1 MPGFVDKIS
10 KMWNPP
16 DDDYEENYDY
26 EDEDYEDEEEEEED
40 NYSSSN
46 SARSSAPSFF
56 HRSSSSSAASSASS
70 SYSGSSSNNVVNF
83 SSSSRSSSLYQVV
96 VLKPTTYTN
105 DAKTIADAILSNC
118 VVLMNLE
125 RASADDYLK
134 ILLFINGITYA
145 KNAEIKMVAT
155 KTYIITPHNVDLSGD
170 VVFDSLEQSGI
181 SF

>member
-40 NYSSSN
+40 NYSSSS

-83 SSSSRSSSLYQVV
+83 SSRSSSQLQVV
-96 VLKPTTYTN
+96 VFKPTTYTN
-105 DAKTIADAILSNC
+105 DAKAIADAILSNC
-118 VVLMNLE
+118 AVVINLE

-145 KNAEIKMVAT
+145 KNAEIKMIAT
-155 KTYIITPHNVDLSGD
+155 KTYIITPQNVDLSGD
-170 VVFDSLEQSGI
+170 VLLDGLEQSGV

>member
-83 SSSSRSSSLYQVV
+83 SSRSASQLQVV
-96 VLKPTTYTN
+96 VFKPTTYTN
-105 DAKTIADAILSNC
+105 DAKAIADAILSNC
-118 VVLMNLE
+118 AVVINLE

-145 KNAEIKMVAT
+145 KNAEIKMIAT
-155 KTYIITPHNVDLSGD
+155 KTYIITPHSVELSGD
-170 VVFDSLEQSGI
+170 VLLDGLEQSGV

>member
-26 EDEDYEDEEEEEED
+26 EDEDYEEEEEEEED

-83 SSSSRSSSLYQVV
+83 SSRPSSLYQVV

-118 VVLMNLE
+118 VVVMNLE

-170 VVFDSLEQSGI
+170 VVLDSLEQSGI

>member
-83 SSSSRSSSLYQVV
+83 SSHSSSQYQVV
-96 VLKPTTYTN
+96 VLRPTTYTN

>member
-40 NYSSSN
+40 NYSSS
-46 SARSSAPSFF
+46 SRSSAPSFF
-56 HRSSSSSAASSASS
+56 HRSSSSASSASS
-70 SYSGSSSNNVVNF
+70 AASSSSSNNVVNF
-83 SSSSRSSSLYQVV
+83 SSRTSSQLQVV
-96 VLKPTTYTN
+96 VFKPTTYTD
-105 DAKTIADAILSNC
+105 DAKAIADAILSNC
-118 VVLMNLE
+118 AVVINLE

-134 ILLFINGITYA
+134 ILLFINGVTYA
-145 KNAEIKMVAT
+145 KNAEIKMIAT
-155 KTYIITPHNVDLSGD
+155 KTYIITPHSVELSGD
-170 VVFDSLEQSGI
+170 VLLDGLEQSGV